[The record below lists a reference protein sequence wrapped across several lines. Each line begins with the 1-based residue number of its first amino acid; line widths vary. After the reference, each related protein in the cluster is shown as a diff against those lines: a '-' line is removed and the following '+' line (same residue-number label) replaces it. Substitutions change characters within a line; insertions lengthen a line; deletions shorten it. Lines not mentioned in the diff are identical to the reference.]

1 MLTFAKKAKMGNKK
15 ETGKR
20 KAKKREVKKRKA
32 KKEIKKKEKEEVYLE
47 ERFMNE
53 NFAILGMFDRNSIMS
68 VINKQPST
76 YKFIVAAVNSGVK
89 TDKIFQEEDM
99 LSKEKEILNNLG
111 IRCNLLGYNYILDAL
126 RRIKETPDSLKNI
139 TKELYPEL
147 AGQYK
152 TQPCNIERAIRH
164 AIEHAWNIG
173 NVELKNRIFGYTIS
187 PEKGRPSNGEFLAA
201 VAHYLNY

>member
-1 MLTFAKKAKMGNKK
+1 MDQ
-15 ETGKR
+15 
-20 KAKKREVKKRKA
+20 
-32 KKEIKKKEKEEVYLE
+32 
-47 ERFMNE
+47 
-53 NFAILGMFDRNSIMS
+53 NFAILGMFDRNSVMS
-68 VINKQPST
+68 VINQQPSS
-76 YKFIVAAVNSGVK
+76 YKFIIAAVNSGFR
-89 TDKIFQEEDM
+89 TEEIIPAETV

-126 RRIKETPDSLKNI
+126 KMIQESPDSLKNI

-147 AGQYK
+147 ARKYK

-164 AIEHAWNIG
+164 AIEHAWNMG
-173 NVELKNRIFGYTIS
+173 NMELKNRIFGYTVN

>member
-1 MLTFAKKAKMGNKK
+1 MMKYAW
-15 ETGKR
+15 
-20 KAKKREVKKRKA
+20 
-32 KKEIKKKEKEEVYLE
+32 E
-47 ERFMNE
+47 ERTMNQ

-68 VINKQPST
+68 VINKQPPT
-76 YKFIVAAVNSGVK
+76 YKFIVAAVNSGAK
-89 TDKIFQEEDM
+89 PDEIFQEENV

-126 RRIKETPDSLKNI
+126 HIIKESPDTLKNI

-147 AGQYK
+147 ARLHK

-173 NVELKNRIFGYTIS
+173 NVELKNKIFGYTIS